1 MPPGEACRYL
11 IGDPPSGVESDVVSA
26 PVALGPLPVHHTGRL
41 QHIQMMRQQIAG
53 NPQQRRQLAGGGVSR
68 VQGLGDLQPGRVGE
82 RLMQPHHL
90 VHGRPWSG

>member
-53 NPQQRRQLAGGGVSR
+53 NPQQRRQLAGEASAVYRAWAIFSRDVSA
-68 VQGLGDLQPGRVGE
+68 
-82 RLMQPHHL
+82 
-90 VHGRPWSG
+90 SA